1 MDLMHLFQG
10 FGTLFMIDTK
20 IAIARILFVLF
31 GILMVYLGAKN
42 VLEPLIMIPLGFG
55 MAAVNAGVLIMDAQ
69 TTGTIFLDPMVSD
82 TDGLMSALQINFLQ
96 PIYTFTFSNGL
107 IACLIFMGIGVITD
121 LSFLLSYP
129 FTSML
134 LAMFAELGTFI
145 VLPLGIAM
153 GLTPGQAAAVSTIGG
168 ADAPMVLF
176 ASLQMAPEL
185 FVAIT
190 VVAYLYLSLAY
201 AGYPFLLRLLVPKEL
216 RGSIVKVTKRS
227 NVTSREKLI
236 FAIVACTLLCFLIPI
251 AAPLFSSLFLGIAI
265 RESGVTKYIKLL
277 EDVLLYGSS
286 FFLALL
292 LGTLCEARIL
302 LDPQVLPIVVLGM
315 LSLLISGVGGIIGGY
330 VVYFINRK
338 NFNPAIG
345 MAGVSCVP
353 TTAKIVQAEVAKANR
368 RSMVLQYAMGASI
381 SGVITSAVIAGI
393 LITVHQFI

>member
-190 VVAYLYLSLAY
+190 VVAYLYLSLA
-201 AGYPFLLRLLVPKEL
+201 LR
-216 RGSIVKVTKRS
+216 R
-227 NVTSREKLI
+227 
-236 FAIVACTLLCFLIPI
+236 
-251 AAPLFSSLFLGIAI
+251 
-265 RESGVTKYIKLL
+265 
-277 EDVLLYGSS
+277 
-286 FFLALL
+286 
-292 LGTLCEARIL
+292 
-302 LDPQVLPIVVLGM
+302 
-315 LSLLISGVGGIIGGY
+315 LSLP
-330 VVYFINRK
+330 F
-338 NFNPAIG
+338 
-345 MAGVSCVP
+345 
-353 TTAKIVQAEVAKANR
+353 KIV
-368 RSMVLQYAMGASI
+368 GP
-381 SGVITSAVIAGI
+381 
-393 LITVHQFI
+393 